1 MRFPQEA
8 SREGNYL
15 GDVIIQVQKL
25 SLETDQCQIR
35 DYFTC
40 RKIMLVIMLAFVLTG
55 YWCMLALVVTL
66 INKFLPPQKKN
77 PTVVFKHVLK
87 EKRKPLFYS

>member
-40 RKIMLVIMLAFVLTG
+40 RKIMLVIMLTFVLTG

-66 INKFLPPQKKN
+66 IKKFPPPKKKSN
-77 PTVVFKHVLK
+77 NGF
-87 EKRKPLFYS
+87 

>member
-1 MRFPQEA
+1 M
-8 SREGNYL
+8 
-15 GDVIIQVQKL
+15 QKL

-40 RKIMLVIMLAFVLTG
+40 RKIMLVIMLTFVLTG

-66 INKFLPPQKKN
+66 IKKFPPPKKKSN
-77 PTVVFKHVLK
+77 NGF
-87 EKRKPLFYS
+87 